1 MAYTPFERLLQPDY
15 FDEFHLPR
23 GGLNSSVS
31 SLPSARAVSLA
42 VHQGQK
48 GQGGHE
54 PVSLMVMQFGQFL
67 DHDITMTQEH
77 DIKCCDPGVSA
88 TDLQQHEQL
97 RSCFN
102 IDVQNDPFYSN
113 HSAQTTP
120 LMECFPFTRSG
131 ATCTDSGKRE
141 QINMLTA
148 FIDGSNVYGSDEHRA
163 QQLRSLNGG
172 LLK

>member
-1 MAYTPFERLLQPDY
+1 MPNSPFQRLLPSDY
-15 FDEFHLPR
+15 SDGVSLPR
-23 GGLNSSVS
+23 GGLNTSTSR
-31 SLPSARAVSLA
+31 LPGARAVSVV

-48 GQGGHE
+48 GQRGHE

-67 DHDITMTQEH
+67 DHDLTMTQEH
-77 DIKCCDPGVSA
+77 DRQCCDQVMKSED
-88 TDLQQHEQL
+88 DLEEEEL

-102 IDVQNDPFYSN
+102 IDVDSDLFFSHKTN
-113 HSAQTTP
+113 
-120 LMECFPFTRSG
+120 CFPFTRSG

-141 QINMLTA
+141 QFNLLTS

-163 QQLRSLNGG
+163 QQLRTLNGG